1 MRRAGIG
8 GRATDGG
15 RGGAIEGFEAV
26 GVTETHL
33 HGGLV
38 TQVVGAGALVVAPR
52 HIFLGREV
60 WMTEWITV
68 KQLIARTQLSRG
80 KAYELAR
87 SELRVAEISPRCLR
101 VDADSLEDWLQSRVR
116 GEGGGDR
123 YGR

>member
-1 MRRAGIG
+1 
-8 GRATDGG
+8 
-15 RGGAIEGFEAV
+15 
-26 GVTETHL
+26 
-33 HGGLV
+33 
-38 TQVVGAGALVVAPR
+38 
-52 HIFLGREV
+52 
-60 WMTEWITV
+60 MTEWITV